1 MTFGLLAGP
10 WATRTAR
17 FQRTPWRILG
27 SFSTESCKARDLL
40 RGRPADD
47 KQSPSGRCG
56 RGRCAAVKNPVTIAQ
71 PGGLDNSKAALA
83 QRMHAGDEPAGM
95 AGGRRKDR
103 PFAHCTRPV
112 RAAGVQRCSLRT
124 NVLTFS
130 DIESD
135 IRFPP
140 NRGRIGAESSAR
152 ASARRYRARSLR
164 CAARGGS
171 VRDSPSGRYWLMG
184 SRACGRFGEF
194 GIPLGHC
201 RPVPP
206 RIRAKESPRRLAEGW
221 FIGRTAGCSTTDTAS
236 ALPTRTSS
244 AERPTT

>member
-1 MTFGLLAGP
+1 MSFGLLAGP

-56 RGRCAAVKNPVTIAQ
+56 HSRCAAVKNPVTIAQ

-103 PFAHCTRPV
+103 PLAHCARPV
-112 RAAGVQRCSLRT
+112 RAAGVQQCSLRT
-124 NVLTFS
+124 TFS
-130 DIESD
+130 PSQISSQIYDFHLTVIASVRNRLLGRLQGDIVLAVC
-135 IRFPP
+135 
-140 NRGRIGAESSAR
+140 GARLEEA
-152 ASARRYRARSLR
+152 R
-164 CAARGGS
+164 CATR
-171 VRDSPSGRYWLMG
+171 
-184 SRACGRFGEF
+184 
-194 GIPLGHC
+194 
-201 RPVPP
+201 RPG
-206 RIRAKESPRRLAEGW
+206 ATG
-221 FIGRTAGCSTTDTAS
+221 
-236 ALPTRTSS
+236 
-244 AERPTT
+244 